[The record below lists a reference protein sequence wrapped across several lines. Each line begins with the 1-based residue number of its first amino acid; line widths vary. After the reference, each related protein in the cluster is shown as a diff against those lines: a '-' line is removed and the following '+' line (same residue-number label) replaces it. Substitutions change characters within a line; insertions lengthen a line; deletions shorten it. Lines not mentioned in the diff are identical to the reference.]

1 MRKTN
6 MNGIKKINEYKP
18 AIKKMIKL
26 TDDSGINID
35 FGSTFLFILLE
46 NQKKKPE
53 SIVNKVGIDNEKRL
67 SENSIQPNLNRL
79 PSKTQ
84 TQLPNTTKIISDFK
98 SLIDQMIETIV
109 NLETSAINYSNLDKN
124 MKILLN
130 PANYENVPV
139 PEIVEK
145 DIGKYLYTIVNLME
159 VLENAYE
166 KSNVKLTLSNVKK
179 LTLRQL
185 LNILDERI

>member
-1 MRKTN
+1 
-6 MNGIKKINEYKP
+6 
-18 AIKKMIKL
+18 
-26 TDDSGINID
+26 
-35 FGSTFLFILLE
+35 
-46 NQKKKPE
+46 
-53 SIVNKVGIDNEKRL
+53 
-67 SENSIQPNLNRL
+67 
-79 PSKTQ
+79 
-84 TQLPNTTKIISDFK
+84 
-98 SLIDQMIETIV
+98 MIETIV

-166 KSNVKLTLSNVKK
+166 KSNVKLTLANVKQNI
-179 LTLRQL
+179 TLRRL

>member
-1 MRKTN
+1 
-6 MNGIKKINEYKP
+6 
-18 AIKKMIKL
+18 MI
-26 TDDSGINID
+26 
-35 FGSTFLFILLE
+35 FILNFFKLE
-46 NQKKKPE
+46 DEKKKSEP
-53 SIVNKVGIDNEKRL
+53 IVNNAGLHFERKL
-67 SENSIQPNLNRL
+67 SQTSAQPISNRL

-84 TQLPNTTKIISDFK
+84 TQLPNITKIISDFK
-98 SLIDQMIETIV
+98 SLIDQMIEAIV

-159 VLENAYE
+159 ALENAYE
-166 KSNVKLTLSNVKK
+166 KSNVRLTLANVKSIFK
-179 LTLRQL
+179 AFINVLIYKMKEYKGQLNHILRDMKTQL
-185 LNILDERI
+185 ISHVVYNLLLFIK